1 MVSMSKVEL
10 TRMQRFAL
18 RLKGYVY
25 VGHRTRPGWNG
36 SIPFYAF
43 ECPVHGIVENYP
55 HGFKSRMECPECGH
69 KVKIKKGGD

>member
-1 MVSMSKVEL
+1 MVFMSKIEL
-10 TRMQRFAL
+10 TRMQKFAM

-25 VGHRTRPGWNG
+25 VGHRTKPDWNG

-43 ECPVHGIVENYP
+43 ECPVHGIVENSP
-55 HGFKSRMECPECGH
+55 QRHKSHLECPECNH